1 MAQLVERLA
10 SAQVVIS
17 QVVGFKPR
25 VGLCAVG
32 AEPASDPLSSSLC
45 TSLAHSLS
53 LSLSQK
59 QINILKNRVRLS

>member
-10 SAQVVIS
+10 LAQVVIS

-32 AEPASDPLSSSLC
+32 AEPASDPLPSLL
-45 TSLAHSLS
+45 SLHLPRSLS
-53 LSLSQK
+53 LSLS
-59 QINILKNRVRLS
+59 LKNK